1 MPLANG
7 FFLFWNSFR
16 LLYFARNPG
25 VANYATQKGEIAE
38 TRNMRT
44 FYFNNIVYYIAGAAA
59 AVFVLSYF
67 QPALFRIAG
76 LILLLLALA
85 VVIDALLVFGKK
97 KGMFARR
104 VTTERFSIGDPN
116 KVVLHFTNKYDF
128 PVHISIIDELP
139 VQFQHR
145 DWIRKARIE
154 SGAAFDIE
162 YFLQP
167 VTRGEYVFDSIN
179 VFVHGPLQLVK
190 RRYIFPSR
198 QMVKVYPSY
207 IQMRRY
213 QLLAVSNRLQEAGV
227 KRIRKLG
234 HSMEFE
240 QIKEYVR
247 GDDFRTINWKATAR
261 RESLM
266 VNNYTDER
274 SQQIYCIINKG
285 RVMKMPFA
293 GMTLLDYAINA
304 SLVLA
309 NVALVKQDKAGLITF
324 AENLDAFVQADKK
337 STQMNLLLETLYRQE
352 TKFLEA
358 DFEKLFS
365 VIRNRITNRSLLIL
379 FTNFESLESLQR
391 ELPALKRIARYHL
404 LLVVF
409 FENTELKVLTERKAV
424 KIEDIYIKTI
434 AEKFV
439 FEKKLMVK
447 ELHMNG
453 ILSIFTSPEHL
464 TVNTINKYLELKT
477 RMSI

>member
-1 MPLANG
+1 M
-7 FFLFWNSFR
+7 
-16 LLYFARNPG
+16 
-25 VANYATQKGEIAE
+25 K
-38 TRNMRT
+38 T
-44 FYFNNIVYYIAGAAA
+44 FYFNNIVYYIAGAASI
-59 AVFVLSYF
+59 VFVVSYF

-85 VVIDALLVFGKK
+85 VVTDALLIFAKK
-97 KGMFARR
+97 KGMLARR

-116 KVVLHFTNKYDF
+116 KVVLHLTNKYEF
-128 PVHISIIDELP
+128 PVRVGIIDELP
-139 VQFQHR
+139 VQFQER
-145 DWIRKARIE
+145 DWLRKARVEQGKEIE
-154 SGAAFDIE
+154 IE
-162 YFLQP
+162 YYLQP
-167 VTRGEYVFDSIN
+167 VTRGEYIFDNIN

-190 RRYIFPSR
+190 RRYIFPAR
-198 QMVKVYPSY
+198 QTVKVYPSY

-337 STQMNLLLETLYRQE
+337 STKMNLLLETLYRQE
-352 TKFLEA
+352 TKYLEA

-365 VIRNRITNRSLLIL
+365 VIRHRITNRSLLIL

-409 FENTELKVLTERKAV
+409 FENTELKVLTEKKAI

-434 AEKFV
+434 AEKFA

-453 ILSIFTSPEHL
+453 ILSILTSPEHL

>member
-1 MPLANG
+1 M
-7 FFLFWNSFR
+7 
-16 LLYFARNPG
+16 
-25 VANYATQKGEIAE
+25 K
-38 TRNMRT
+38 T
-44 FYFNNIVYYIAGAAA
+44 FYLNDIVYYIAGAASV
-59 AVFVLSYF
+59 VFVLSYF

-85 VVIDALLVFGKK
+85 IATDALLLFGKK
-97 KGMFARR
+97 MGFFANR

-116 KVVLHFTNKYDF
+116 KVVLHVENKYAF
-128 PVHISIIDELP
+128 PVRISIIDELP
-139 VQFQHR
+139 VQFQER
-145 DWIRKARIE
+145 DWIRKTRID
-154 SGAAFDIE
+154 SGAVSDIE
-162 YFLQP
+162 YSLQP
-167 VTRGEYVFDSIN
+167 ATRGEYVFENIN

-190 RRYIFPSR
+190 RRYIFPAR
-198 QMVKVYPSY
+198 QTVKVYPSY

-261 RESLM
+261 KESLM

-293 GMTLLDYAINA
+293 GMTLLDYSINA

-324 AENLDAFVQADKK
+324 AESLDAFIQADKK

-352 TKFLEA
+352 TKYLEA

-391 ELPALKRIARYHL
+391 EMPALKRIARYHL

-409 FENTELKVLTERKAV
+409 FENTELKALTEKKAV

-434 AEKFV
+434 AEKFA
-439 FEKKLMVK
+439 FEKRLMVK

-453 ILSIFTSPEHL
+453 ILSILTTPEHL